1 MKAATRTSSAT
12 VALTAGVDERKPTR
26 WELAAQ
32 RRKKRMTLLS
42 RAWAVVWFGI
52 EIAFL
57 ANTHRDELRGADAWI
72 WLNRIW
78 LFLNAFETLVRFA
91 ISAWTAHVNVMPKK
105 AAGTVPMQRVLNGL
119 RDDPSWWHTILDIA
133 TLGVLF
139 AGSEQGWPIVQGLA
153 ADPSGDVPPNFGFL
167 LATTQFSSAILLFGR
182 APRFL
187 YELPWLYRPL
197 TALVTRRLVAVV
209 LPIVAWILV
218 LASLALAFWGACDVG
233 AVPQLFGTLG
243 LSMLTVLQLMTLDRW
258 RTVLD
263 ELNAIDGD
271 AGCAAPW
278 VGHLWVYVVLALFG
292 FVAWNLVTALC
303 VDAVVQA
310 SRRDDAPAAAAE
322 SPSETKAAGG
332 VELDPHALNAQ
343 LVEVRS
349 AIVRHDGPAMMKAVE
364 AMESMVMDSIVA
376 IEDAMEPPA
385 AEVRADEVELSAIA
399 EDMPP
404 LEDDTDDDEE
414 EEGSNVGLTT

>member
-1 MKAATRTSSAT
+1 MY
-12 VALTAGVDERKPTR
+12 
-26 WELAAQ
+26 
-32 RRKKRMTLLS
+32 KR
-42 RAWAVVWFGI
+42 
-52 EIAFL
+52 
-57 ANTHRDELRGADAWI
+57 
-72 WLNRIW
+72 
-78 LFLNAFETLVRFA
+78 
-91 ISAWTAHVNVMPKK
+91 
-105 AAGTVPMQRVLNGL
+105 Q
-119 RDDPSWWHTILDIA
+119 
-133 TLGVLF
+133 
-139 AGSEQGWPIVQGLA
+139 
-153 ADPSGDVPPNFGFL
+153 
-167 LATTQFSSAILLFGR
+167 
-182 APRFL
+182 
-187 YELPWLYRPL
+187 
-197 TALVTRRLVAVV
+197 ALVTRRLVAVV

-233 AVPQLFGTLG
+233 AVPQHFGTLG

-310 SRRDDAPAAAAE
+310 SRRDEPAAAAE
-322 SPSETKAAGG
+322 SPADTKAAGG

-376 IEDAMEPPA
+376 MEDAMEPPA